1 MGRHLSAGGRN
12 PRPPAQ
18 AARPRRPGA
27 RRRGHPQR
35 RPKGARSGRL
45 SVSPRA
51 AMSARRGPR
60 LLRAALALTLQ
71 RLPALPARAEARA
84 LGTPTRAG
92 ASGQSASGSS
102 SAPRAVRLGCASAF
116 WGDTAVSVPQLLYG
130 ETLDYLVFDY
140 LSEIT
145 MCLLAAAKEKSPN
158 LGYIPDFVQTAM
170 APYIKDIH
178 RKGVRVVANAG
189 GINPIQC
196 AAALDQVA
204 RKAGV
209 DLKIAVVTGDDIM
222 AEKENLQRSAV
233 TDMESGKKF
242 PDTIKSMNAYLGARP
257 ISRALGLGADVVL
270 TGRCVDSALVLGP
283 LIHAFGWKSDDFDLL
298 AAGSLA
304 GHLIECGAQSTGGI
318 FTDWHLVPDWH
329 NIGFPV
335 LECFPDG
342 QFILSK
348 PPGTGGLV
356 SFGTVAEQLL
366 YEIGDP
372 QNFLLP
378 DVNCDFSQVTITEIP
393 GIEGGAVRVQGAKG
407 SLPSSFY
414 KVSSCYHDGF
424 KATAVCVLG
433 GPKATEKGR
442 RTAESILKRTRLMFK
457 EAGLEDYSEV
467 QVQILGSEETYGAQA
482 KANLNEG
489 PREVVLWLS
498 VHHRQRKAVELFSK
512 EVAPA
517 ATGMAP
523 GLTAAVGGRPK
534 VSPVLKPFFILYPKK
549 KVKIDIHMN
558 GEHVETFH
566 EDLTFTADTLASPV
580 LPKIEDDLKDLPA
593 GSLTY
598 RLEDLA
604 YTRSGDKG
612 NSANI
617 GIIARHPLYYPYL
630 KKCLTAQA
638 VEDYFQHILQKDQ
651 RAGTSVIRYE
661 LPGTYALNFVL
672 RNCLGGGGTASLRS
686 DPQGKAL
693 GQMILDF
700 QIKNVPDLK
709 SLIGE

>member
-1 MGRHLSAGGRN
+1 MSCV
-12 PRPPAQ
+12 RP
-18 AARPRRPGA
+18 
-27 RRRGHPQR
+27 
-35 RPKGARSGRL
+35 L
-45 SVSPRA
+45 
-51 AMSARRGPR
+51 R
-60 LLRAALALTLQ
+60 LLRTTVRLGLGRWLRLSRAA
-71 RLPALPARAEARA
+71 ARGAGPRA
-84 LGTPTRAG
+84 LGTRAEAG
-92 ASGQSASGSS
+92 AGEQPGSGV
-102 SAPRAVRLGCASAF
+102 RAVRIGCASAF
-116 WGDTAVSVPQLLYG
+116 WGDTAASVPQLLYG
-130 ETLDYLVFDY
+130 EKLDYLVFDY

-145 MCLLAAAKEKSPN
+145 MCLLTAAKLKSSD
-158 LGYIPDFVQTAM
+158 LGYVPDFVQTAM

-178 RKGVRVVANAG
+178 QKGVRVVSNAG
-189 GINPIQC
+189 GTNPLLC
-196 AAALDQVA
+196 AAALDKMA

-222 AEKENLQRSAV
+222 GEKESLQDSAV

-242 PDTIKSMNAYLGARP
+242 PDTIKSMNVYLGARP
-257 ISRALGLGADVVL
+257 ISRALDLGADVVL
-270 TGRCVDSALVLGP
+270 TGRCVDSAVVLGP
-283 LIHAFGWKSDDFDLL
+283 LIHAFGWKRNDFDLL

-335 LECFPDG
+335 VECFPDG

-372 QNFLLP
+372 KHYLLP
-378 DVNCDFSQVTITEIP
+378 DVTCDFSQVSITEIP

-414 KVSSCYHDGF
+414 KVSACYHDSF
-424 KATAVCVLG
+424 RATAVCPMG
-433 GPKATEKGR
+433 GPRATEKGR
-442 RTAESILKRTRLMFK
+442 RTAESILKRTRLMFE

-467 QVQILGSEETYGAQA
+467 HVQILGSEETYGAQA
-482 KANLNEG
+482 KANLNGG

-498 VHHRQRKAVELFSK
+498 VCHKEKKAVEIFSR
-512 EVAPA
+512 EIIPA

-523 GLTAAVGGRPK
+523 GLTAMVGGRPK
-534 VSPVLKPFFILYPKK
+534 VSPVLKPFFFLYPKE
-549 KVKIDIHMN
+549 KVKVDIHLLN
-558 GEHVETFH
+558 GEHTETFH
-566 EDLTFTADTLASPV
+566 EDLTFTVDTLASPN
-580 LPKIEDDLKDLPA
+580 LPKIEDNLNDLPT

-630 KKCLTAQA
+630 KKFLTAQA
-638 VEDYFQHILQKDQ
+638 IEDYFQHILHKEQPEEN
-651 RAGTSVIRYE
+651 SVIRYE
-661 LPGTYALNFVL
+661 LPGIYALNFVL
-672 RNCLGGGGTASLRS
+672 KNSLGGGGTASLRS

-693 GQMILDF
+693 GQMVLDF
-700 QIKNVPDLK
+700 QIKDVPDLK
-709 SLIGE
+709 SFVSS